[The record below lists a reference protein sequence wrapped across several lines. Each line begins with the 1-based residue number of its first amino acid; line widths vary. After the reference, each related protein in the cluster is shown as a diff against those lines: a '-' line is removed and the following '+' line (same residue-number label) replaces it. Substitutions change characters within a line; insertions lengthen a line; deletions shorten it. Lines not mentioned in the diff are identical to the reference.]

1 MAPALAPHAQC
12 FVRKLEQL
20 KNAHQEMHICMHVYI
35 IYMFMYI
42 FMYIYIL
49 CIYIYTCKSPGSLN
63 ACQTDSV

>member
-42 FMYIYIL
+42 FMYIYIYIMY
-49 CIYIYTCKSPGSLN
+49 IYIYIHASL
-63 ACQTDSV
+63 QGR